1 MIEKRANINKKIS
14 EVIHKKHKE
23 EELQALLLE
32 AKECNADDEF
42 LQALHSRISS
52 VQDLKLKVKD
62 ALETNSLDPLQTYT
76 KLLEDL
82 KNSRVELIEERSQI
96 EEKIKSLKWL
106 SQAKESLQELE
117 AGLDEDFRKNK
128 KKGELEVLK
137 NLVLKGEKIS
147 CRDNQAEEML
157 HELTLKL

>member
-128 KKGELEVLK
+128 
-137 NLVLKGEKIS
+137 
-147 CRDNQAEEML
+147 
-157 HELTLKL
+157 